1 MELQTPYRSPV
12 NQVLAQEASRAFLA
26 RVYGWMFAGLAV
38 SGAVSLLATTNETLM
53 MLVIRQPLISL
64 GVMLAFTW
72 FVTPKLAE
80 MSPAAAGGL
89 FMVYASMMG
98 VFLSPIFLVYELGS
112 ISRTF
117 FLSATMFGALSI
129 FALKTKQDLSPMRT
143 FLFMG
148 MWGWFALAM
157 IQFFWPSP
165 MLNFLV
171 GCIGVTVFAGLTAY
185 DTQKLKAFGAE
196 AESRGLRGMAIAG
209 ALQLYLDFINLFL
222 SLLRLLGNRR

>member
-12 NQVLAQEASRAFLA
+12 NQVLAQEATRAFMA
-26 RVYGWMFAGLAV
+26 RVYGWMFGGLLV
-38 SGAVSLLATTNETLM
+38 SGIVSILASQNQTVMGIVL
-53 MLVIRQPLISL
+53 RQPLISL
-64 GVMLAFTW
+64 GVMLVFTF
-72 FVTPKLAE
+72 FVSPKLAE
-80 MSPAAAGGL
+80 LSPPAAGAL
-89 FMVYASMMG
+89 FTVYAAMMG
-98 VFLSPIFLVYELGS
+98 VFLAPIFLRYELGS
-112 ISRTF
+112 ISRVF
-117 FLSATMFGALSI
+117 FLSSTMFGGLSI
-129 FALKTKQDLSPMRT
+129 FALFTKRDLSPMRT

-185 DTQKLKAFGAE
+185 DTQKLKAFGADAE
-196 AESRGLRGMAIAG
+196 ARGLRGMAVAG

-222 SLLRLLGNRR
+222 SLLRLFGNRR